1 MPQKQTRR
9 KPRRKGLQHPCPV
22 GKDARG
28 VTGAAEPAVPDAPGT
43 EPEPPPSRARAHL
56 EHRAPPAA
64 LRSAAPQGSRW
75 NRAELGLL
83 WCDFYPDGWDEAS
96 RGMAVMQSRAQAS
109 RLQRGHAAGA
119 WALMELTACA
129 PAFSELASLEA
140 YLRFGNWSY
149 FQFNSKYSLK
159 GIL

>member
-43 EPEPPPSRARAHL
+43 GPEPPPSRARAHL
-56 EHRAPPAA
+56 ERWAPPAA

-96 RGMAVMQSRAQAS
+96 RGMPVMQSRAQAS
-109 RLQRGHAAGA
+109 RFAARTCCRRLSTDGA
-119 WALMELTACA
+119 HSLCTSLLRAGFAWGLPSFWKLEL
-129 PAFSELASLEA
+129 FSV
-140 YLRFGNWSY
+140 
-149 FQFNSKYSLK
+149 
-159 GIL
+159 